1 MSMLNVKVHA
11 RAHIRLSTQSE
22 VMAFVMALTKFEDH
36 FSIENKN
43 GNHRVNAKSV
53 IGVMYT
59 MMDFPEELFL
69 VNDTNDGVFPG
80 FVDGYRALMSESDN

>member
-1 MSMLNVKVHA
+1 MTMKLHT
-11 RAHIRLSTQSE
+11 RAHIRLNNQTE
-22 VMAFVMALTKFEDH
+22 VIAFIQELSKHEDN

-59 MMDFPEELFL
+59 MLDFPDELYL
-69 VNDTNDGVFPG
+69 VNDTTNGSIPS
-80 FVDGYRALMSESDN
+80 FVDAYRVL